1 MKAKVGAATMVR
13 LGEGVAERIDAV
25 AGKGQRAAFIRA
37 AVLEKLGAGRK
48 EPLGPRVTE
57 AVPVKASPIGAKCNM
72 PPESIIKDLDNASG
86 GQPEFRVL
94 LAHLRKGSRSEREA
108 ARDLGW
114 PEMKVGAAA
123 KGLSAAGLIR
133 YEHGSMV
140 VA

>member
-57 AVPVKASPIGAKCNM
+57 AVPIAST
-72 PPESIIKDLDNASG
+72 STKDLDNAPG

-114 PEMKVGAAA
+114 PEMRVGAAA